1 MEGKFL
7 SKIGSDRLTDGI
19 EQKREWR
26 DGRREIAS
34 NFHFE
39 GNFSQ
44 VESRNRKLVH
54 CMHEKDKDVVLGKK
68 EGEGGEDDK

>member
-1 MEGKFL
+1 M
-7 SKIGSDRLTDGI
+7 DRGI
-19 EQKREWR
+19 EAERE
-26 DGRREIAS
+26 REIAS

-68 EGEGGEDDK
+68 EGEGAGGEDDK

>member
-1 MEGKFL
+1 M
-7 SKIGSDRLTDGI
+7 DRG
-19 EQKREWR
+19 RE
-26 DGRREIAS
+26 REIAS